1 MHNVIRI
8 MVMIAAV
15 CLFFRLQKCSV
26 DGKEHSDNSEE
37 FFRYLKMR
45 QRTTHDKSSQKPFPR
60 YQEEQLFK
68 SNHSSTISKLPASSF
83 HIIDDADNDDDDN
96 DGKFKWPL
104 IDVTSST
111 RPHFRL
117 KKDHCFVTRFEFKY
131 IRSINTSMFCK
142 EF

>member
-45 QRTTHDKSSQKPFPR
+45 QRTAHDRSSQKPFQR
-60 YQEEQLFK
+60 YLEDQLFK
-68 SNHSSTISKLPASSF
+68 SNHYHDAFPSSDNDSLNVSPAASVAMLFLQAVRILRDPKLFKEFPSSSF
-83 HIIDDADNDDDDN
+83 KVFI
-96 DGKFKWPL
+96 GCYPSLKLFKDL
-104 IDVTSST
+104 ASLGS
-111 RPHFRL
+111 L
-117 KKDHCFVTRFEFKY
+117 
-131 IRSINTSMFCK
+131 
-142 EF
+142 